1 MKFAKRVVD
10 IAKKDGLLGKN
21 VKLEKNICVLCKGSR
36 MLCGRSRCPILINL
50 NFHSK
55 YKLLDKTELNGS
67 SPPSVFIGRIGYPNV
82 YIGPMIPPEVGD
94 TSIIDT
100 PERWF
105 GKSIEE
111 IVDFR
116 VKLVRGMYR
125 TNIKDRNKMIELT
138 REIALS
144 KKPVDSEM
152 ILSKKPRRQIV
163 MSDEVQPF
171 GASAP
176 LRDLSIDNTY
186 WDRKMEKCYY
196 DTDLKAKEAIC
207 FLYKEKVPV
216 SSIQKA
222 FSVGAFGIEKN
233 RKLVPTRWSITAI
246 DDMLSKELME
256 NVRRYPVINEYRV
269 YESEFLDNRFE
280 ILMLPQAWSYESMET
295 WYPGTLWNQ
304 NPESFVLYS
313 DFESYKGRT
322 TYARIGG
329 CYYSA
334 RLAVLEAL
342 EKERRQATVIVMREA
357 HPGYIMP
364 VGVWHVR
371 ENVRNAMRNKPLKFN
386 TLEEALLRIAER
398 FEISIDFWIEN
409 SEILK
414 EVFAQKKLTQW
425 I

>member
-10 IAKKDGLLGKN
+10 IAKKDGLIGKN

>member
-196 DTDLKAKEAIC
+196 DTDLKAKEAIS

-409 SEILK
+409 SEILR

>member
-1 MKFAKRVVD
+1 MKFAKKIVD
-10 IAKKDGLLGKN
+10 IARKDGLISKN
-21 VKLEKNICVLCKGSR
+21 AKLEKNICVLCKGSR
-36 MLCGRSRCPILINL
+36 MLCGRSRCPILITL
-50 NFHSK
+50 NFHYK
-55 YKLLDKTELNGS
+55 YKLLDKTELSGS
-67 SPPSVFIGRIGYPNV
+67 SPPSVFVGRIGYPDV

-94 TSIIDT
+94 TSIIDA

-111 IVDFR
+111 IADFR
-116 VKLVRGMYR
+116 IKLVRGMYK
-125 TNIKDRNKMIELT
+125 TNVRKKNKMIEIT

-144 KKPVDSEM
+144 KRPVDSEM
-152 ILSKKPRRQIV
+152 TFLKKPKRATI

-176 LRDLSIDNTY
+176 LKDLFIDNTY
-186 WDRKMEKCYY
+186 WDREMEKCYY
-196 DTDLKAKEAIC
+196 DTDLKAKEAVN
-207 FLYKEKVPV
+207 FLYGRDVPV

-222 FSVGAFGIEKN
+222 FSIGSFGIEKN
-233 RKLVPTRWSITAI
+233 RKLVPTRWSITAV
-246 DDMLSKELME
+246 DDTLSKDLMKK
-256 NVRRYPVINEYRV
+256 VKRCPAINEYRV

-280 ILMLPQAWSYESMET
+280 ILMIPQAWSYEAMET

-304 NPESFVLYS
+304 NPTSFALYS
-313 DFESYKGRT
+313 DSENYGGRT
-322 TYARIGG
+322 TYAKIGG

-334 RLAVLEAL
+334 RLAVLELL

-371 ENVRNAMRNKPLKFN
+371 ENVRNAMKNKPLKFD

-398 FEISIDFWIEN
+398 FEIPLSFWIEN
-409 SEILK
+409 SDILR
-414 EVFAQKKLTQW
+414 ETFTQKKLTDW
-425 I
+425 T

>member
-1 MKFAKRVVD
+1 MKFAKKVV
-10 IAKKDGLLGKN
+10 KKNGLIGKN
-21 VKLEKNICVLCKGSR
+21 AKLEKNICVLCKGSK
-36 MLCGRSRCPILINL
+36 MLCGRSRCPILIKL

-105 GKSIEE
+105 GRSIEE
-111 IVDFR
+111 IADFR
-116 VKLVRGMYR
+116 IRLVRGMYK
-125 TNIKDRNKMIELT
+125 TNIRDRNKMIELT

-144 KKPVDSEM
+144 NRSVDSEM
-152 ILSKKPRRQIV
+152 TLSKKPKRSVI

-176 LRDLSIDNTY
+176 LKDLSIDNSH

-196 DTDLKAKEAIC
+196 DTDLKSKEAVN
-207 FLYKEKVPV
+207 FLYKENVSV

-222 FSVGAFGIEKN
+222 FSVGSFGIEKN
-233 RKLVPTRWSITAI
+233 RKLVPTRWSITAV
-246 DDMLSKELME
+246 DDMLSKDLMKK
-256 NVRRYPVINEYRV
+256 VKRFPVINEYRV
-269 YESEFLDNRFE
+269 YESVFLDNRFE
-280 ILMLPQAWSYESMET
+280 IIMIPQAWSYESMET

-304 NPESFVLYS
+304 SPTRFVLYS
-313 DFESYKGRT
+313 DSEIYKGRT
-322 TYARIGG
+322 TYAKIGG

-334 RLAVLEAL
+334 RLAVLELL
-342 EKERRQATVIVMREA
+342 EKEKRQATVIVLREA

-371 ENVRNAMRNKPLKFN
+371 ENVRNAMRSKPLKFD
-386 TLEEALLRIAER
+386 TLEEALLRVAEKL
-398 FEISIDFWIEN
+398 EIPINFWIEN
-409 SEILK
+409 SDIFK
-414 EVFAQKKLTQW
+414 ENFTQKKLTQW

>member
-409 SEILK
+409 SEILR

>member
-414 EVFAQKKLTQW
+414 EVFTQKKLTQW

>member
-1 MKFAKRVVD
+1 
-10 IAKKDGLLGKN
+10 
-21 VKLEKNICVLCKGSR
+21 

>member
-21 VKLEKNICVLCKGSR
+21 VKLEKNICVLCKGSG

>member
-10 IAKKDGLLGKN
+10 IAKKDGLIGKN

-233 RKLVPTRWSITAI
+233 RKLVPTRWSITAV

-409 SEILK
+409 SEILR

>member
-1 MKFAKRVVD
+1 MKFAKKVVD
-10 IAKKDGLLGKN
+10 IARKDGMIGKN
-21 VKLEKNICVLCKGSR
+21 AKLEKNICVLCKGSK
-36 MLCGRSRCPILINL
+36 MLCGRSKCPILIKL

-55 YKLLDKTELNGS
+55 YKLLDKTELDGS

-111 IVDFR
+111 IADFR
-116 VKLVRGMYR
+116 IKLVRGMYK
-125 TNIKDRNKMIELT
+125 TNIRDRNKIIELT

-152 ILSKKPRRQIV
+152 TLSKKPKRSVI

-176 LRDLSIDNTY
+176 LKDLSIDNSY

-196 DTDLKAKEAIC
+196 DTDLKAKEAVN
-207 FLYKEKVPV
+207 FLYKKNVPV

-222 FSVGAFGIEKN
+222 FSTGSFGIEKN
-233 RKLVPTRWSITAI
+233 RKLVPTRWSITAV
-246 DDMLSKELME
+246 DDMLGKEIME
-256 NVRRYPVINEYRV
+256 KVKRFPVINEYRV
-269 YESEFLDNRFE
+269 YESVFLDNRFE
-280 ILMLPQAWSYESMET
+280 ILMIPQAWSYESMET

-304 NPESFVLYS
+304 SPTNFVLYS
-313 DFESYKGRT
+313 DSETYKGRT
-322 TYARIGG
+322 TYAKIGG

-334 RLAVLEAL
+334 RLAVLELL
-342 EKERRQATVIVMREA
+342 EKEKRQATVIVLREA

-371 ENVRNAMRNKPLKFN
+371 ENVRNAMRSKPLKFD
-386 TLEEALLRIAER
+386 TLEEALLRVAER
-398 FEISIDFWIEN
+398 LEIPINFWIEN
-409 SEILK
+409 SDLLRES
-414 EVFAQKKLTQW
+414 FTQKKLTHW

>member
-196 DTDLKAKEAIC
+196 DTDLKAKEAIS

>member
-233 RKLVPTRWSITAI
+233 RKLVPTRWSITAV

-409 SEILK
+409 SEILR

>member
-1 MKFAKRVVD
+1 
-10 IAKKDGLLGKN
+10 
-21 VKLEKNICVLCKGSR
+21 

-246 DDMLSKELME
+246 DDMLSMELME
-256 NVRRYPVINEYRV
+256 NVRRYHVINEYRV

-409 SEILK
+409 SEILR

>member
-1 MKFAKRVVD
+1 
-10 IAKKDGLLGKN
+10 
-21 VKLEKNICVLCKGSR
+21 
-36 MLCGRSRCPILINL
+36 
-50 NFHSK
+50 
-55 YKLLDKTELNGS
+55 
-67 SPPSVFIGRIGYPNV
+67 SPPSVFVGRIGYPDV

-94 TSIIDT
+94 TSIIDA

-111 IVDFR
+111 IADFR
-116 VKLVRGMYR
+116 IKLVRGMYK
-125 TNIKDRNKMIELT
+125 TNVRKKNKMIEIT

-144 KKPVDSEM
+144 KRPVDSEM
-152 ILSKKPRRQIV
+152 TFLKKPKRATI

-176 LRDLSIDNTY
+176 LKDLFIDNTY
-186 WDRKMEKCYY
+186 WDREMEKCYY
-196 DTDLKAKEAIC
+196 DTDLKAKEAVN
-207 FLYKEKVPV
+207 FLYGRDVPV

-222 FSVGAFGIEKN
+222 FSIGSFGIEKN
-233 RKLVPTRWSITAI
+233 RKLVPTRWSITAV
-246 DDMLSKELME
+246 DDTLSKDLMKK
-256 NVRRYPVINEYRV
+256 VKRCPAINEYRV

-280 ILMLPQAWSYESMET
+280 ILMIPQAWSYEAMET

-304 NPESFVLYS
+304 NPTSFALYS
-313 DFESYKGRT
+313 DSENYGGRT
-322 TYARIGG
+322 TYAKIGG

-334 RLAVLEAL
+334 RLAVLELL

-371 ENVRNAMRNKPLKFN
+371 ENVRNAMKNKPLKFD

-398 FEISIDFWIEN
+398 FEIPLSFWIEN
-409 SEILK
+409 SDLLRET
-414 EVFAQKKLTQW
+414 FTQKKLTDW
-425 I
+425 T

>member
-233 RKLVPTRWSITAI
+233 RKLVPTRWSITAV

-256 NVRRYPVINEYRV
+256 NVRKYPVINEYRV

-409 SEILK
+409 SEILR

>member
-233 RKLVPTRWSITAI
+233 RKLVPTRWSITAV

-414 EVFAQKKLTQW
+414 EVFTQKKLTQW

>member
-196 DTDLKAKEAIC
+196 DTDLKAKEAIS

-414 EVFAQKKLTQW
+414 EVFTQKKLTQW

>member
-1 MKFAKRVVD
+1 MKFAKKIVD
-10 IAKKDGLLGKN
+10 IARKDGLISKN
-21 VKLEKNICVLCKGSR
+21 AKLEKNMCVLCKGSR
-36 MLCGRSRCPILINL
+36 MLCGRSRCPILITL
-50 NFHSK
+50 NFHYK
-55 YKLLDKTELNGS
+55 YKLLDKTELSGS
-67 SPPSVFIGRIGYPNV
+67 SPPSVFVGRIGYPDV

-94 TSIIDT
+94 TSIIDA

-111 IVDFR
+111 IADFR
-116 VKLVRGMYR
+116 IKLVRGMYK
-125 TNIKDRNKMIELT
+125 TNVRKKNKMIEIT

-144 KKPVDSEM
+144 KRPVDSEM
-152 ILSKKPRRQIV
+152 TFLKKPKRATI

-176 LRDLSIDNTY
+176 LKDLFIDNTY
-186 WDRKMEKCYY
+186 WGREMEKCYY
-196 DTDLKAKEAIC
+196 DTDLKAKEAVN
-207 FLYKEKVPV
+207 FLYGRDVPV

-222 FSVGAFGIEKN
+222 FSIGSFGIEKN
-233 RKLVPTRWSITAI
+233 RKLVPTRWSITAV
-246 DDMLSKELME
+246 DDTLSKDLMKK
-256 NVRRYPVINEYRV
+256 VKRCPAINEYRV

-280 ILMLPQAWSYESMET
+280 ILMIPQAWSYEAMET

-304 NPESFVLYS
+304 NPTSFALYS
-313 DFESYKGRT
+313 DSEKYGGRT
-322 TYARIGG
+322 TYAKIGG

-334 RLAVLEAL
+334 RLAVLELL

-371 ENVRNAMRNKPLKFN
+371 ENVRNAMKNKPLKFD

-398 FEISIDFWIEN
+398 FEIPLSFWIEN
-409 SEILK
+409 SDILR
-414 EVFAQKKLTQW
+414 ETFTQKKLTDW
-425 I
+425 T